1 MFCGG
6 VIVNSMLGIIIF
18 AVVLVIIVCNLDSS
32 RTPSQIGEEGENRV
46 SKILRGLPQ
55 DYYEIGDVIIPTQN
69 STTQIDHVVVS
80 RYGIF
85 VIETKNYSG
94 WIFGS
99 DNSKKWK
106 QTFKSQSHYFYNPI
120 KQNWAHIYALS
131 ELLNLYKKSFKP
143 VVVFSDD
150 ATLNIKSTTPV
161 INMSELERHIL
172 SFTCEIFTLDQVEE
186 IRNTIISKNLLGTD
200 AGGKHVQTVR
210 DKIAKERG
218 TIKQGKCPRCS
229 GNLVLRNGKYGQ
241 FYGCS
246 NYPRCRFTQDI

>member
-1 MFCGG
+1 
-6 VIVNSMLGIIIF
+6 VNIIVGIIII
-18 AVVLVIIVCNLDSS
+18 VLIIFCNSATPKD
-32 RTPSQIGEEGENRV
+32 PSQIGAEGENKV

-55 DYYEIGDVIIPTQN
+55 DYYEIGNIIIPTKN

-80 RYGIF
+80 RYGVF

-106 QTFKSQSHYFYNPI
+106 QTFKSESHYFYNPI

-131 ELLNLYKKSFKP
+131 ELLNLFEKAFKP
-143 VVVFSDD
+143 VVVFSDN
-150 ATLNIKSTTPV
+150 ATLNVKSTTPV
-161 INMSELERHIL
+161 INISELERHIV
-172 SFTCEIFTLDQVEE
+172 SFTCEIFTLEQVEE
-186 IRNTIISKNLLGTD
+186 IRNTITSKNLLGTD
-200 AGGKHVQTVR
+200 ARDKHVQTVR
-210 DKIAKERG
+210 DKIAKERE
-218 TIKQGKCPRCS
+218 TIKQEKCPRCS